1 MMPDIVNKVLT
12 EIGRSLLKTS
22 KVAWLAVLALW
33 LTSSLFGQSFTG
45 SVNGT
50 VTDETGAVVGAAKIV
65 VTDRDRGTTFRTVAD
80 GSGRFV
86 VTALPPGNYSLV
98 VEAPGFKKFQS
109 AAFSVAVQ
117 EQRSIAAQLQV
128 GDVTTTVEVQGS
140 ASLVN
145 TTISNLGQVID
156 NKYILQLP
164 NLARNSMSLAYLT
177 PGVVGSGGR
186 RGDSNTNFSA
196 NGSRNSTSD
205 VLIDGATVTTVEQN
219 SGISD
224 LKFSPSVDAVQ
235 EFKMQTNFFSA
246 EYGQTGGA
254 VVNMVTRSGTNDLHG
269 TGYYFMRDAALN
281 ANDWFSNRAGRAI
294 PAFHRDQYGGVIG
307 GPVIK
312 NKTFF
317 FGAYEYTTQES
328 PTSQQASLPTAEQR
342 RGDFSQT
349 FNASGQLMQIYD
361 PFNTITNAAG
371 VITRQPLAGNI
382 VPASRMNPLA
392 VRALTFLPA
401 PNQQG
406 AAFTNANNWFNQG
419 INTSKSHQIT
429 AKGDHNFN
437 QNNRISGRWSKQM
450 NDGANPN
457 LFGDGNP
464 AYFTGGPSFTRTQ
477 SMVGDFTHVANA
489 TTLFVFRYGYTYSNF
504 GRNPFFDTFDPTS
517 LGFASNIKDNATN
530 LVFPRFGPE
539 GFREWGTEGYWI
551 MDRQEAVHHW
561 SGSMTKMIGG
571 HNIKAGGERRYNRL
585 DYLQPGFPSGNFSFA
600 RSATC
605 ADRFTCPG
613 NQGNG
618 LATMLLGWTTGSNYH
633 IEPKAFSRSAYW
645 GFYLQDDWK
654 ITNKLTINLG
664 VRYDFDVPRWET
676 QDRYSFWD
684 LDAQSSVRA
693 PGLDTRGVIK
703 FVDDKNRSPFDAD
716 MNNWQPRVG
725 FAYALNP
732 KTAIR
737 SGYGL
742 FYTLS
747 RATVFGRPGTGFTIN
762 SPSIWS
768 QDGNATLATQLNNPF
783 PNGVLLPPGR
793 SQGDNTL
800 LGFGT
805 GTIVRDYNRNPEY
818 HSWNLSIQREL
829 AQQSVLEINY
839 TGSRGTHLF
848 MPITTLSPLDPSY
861 WSLGRTALNA
871 LVPNPFFGQIT
882 DSRSLLSRPE
892 VTRFRTLRPMPHF
905 DGTSVGT
912 AEPARGDSNYHALQ
926 LKLERRF
933 SKGLTLLT
941 HYTWSKMIDNVSHS
955 SGNVSWLGGSTAL
968 QNIWDLRGERSLS
981 SHDVANRF
989 VMTGSYELPFGR
1001 GRAFGA
1007 NMNRV
1012 LNWVVG
1018 GWDVSGMLLMQSGMP
1033 LQVTQNGGAI
1043 WDGTQRPNLIG
1054 DPSTSGPI
1062 QNRINDYF
1070 NRAAFSQP
1078 AADVPG
1084 SAPRNLNYRGPGIK
1098 TLDAAMLKSIYVKE
1112 GHRIEIRL
1120 EATNF
1125 TNTPMFGDPAT
1136 AFGAVNFGQITGLR
1150 NGVGPRNMQFGL
1162 KYYF

>member
-1 MMPDIVNKVLT
+1 MKTNK
-12 EIGRSLLKTS
+12 IAR
-22 KVAWLAVLALW
+22 LASIALW
-33 LTSSLFGQSFTG
+33 LTSNLFAQSFTG
-45 SVNGT
+45 SVNGI
-50 VTDETGAVVGAAKIV
+50 VTDDTGAVVRGANV
-65 VTDRDRGTTFRTVAD
+65 LVTDRDRGTAFRGVAD

-86 VTALPPGNYSLV
+86 VTALLPGNYVLT
-98 VEAPGFKKFQS
+98 VEAPGFKKFS
-109 AAFSVAVQ
+109 SGGFSVAVQ
-117 EQRSIAAQLQV
+117 EQRSLNAKLQV
-128 GDVTTTVEVQGS
+128 GDVSTTVEIEGS
-140 ASLVN
+140 AALVN

-186 RGDSNTNFSA
+186 RGDNNTNFSA

-205 VLIDGATVTTVEQN
+205 VLLDGATVTTVEQN
-219 SGISD
+219 SGVTD

-254 VVNMVTRSGTNDLHG
+254 VVNMVTRSGTNGFHG

-317 FGAYEYTTQES
+317 FGAYEHTRQES
-328 PTSQQASLPTAEQR
+328 PTSQQASMPTAQQLA
-342 RGDFSQT
+342 GDFSQT
-349 FNASGQLMQIYD
+349 FNPSGALMQIHD
-361 PFNTITNAAG
+361 PYNTMTNAAG
-371 VITRQPLAGNI
+371 NLQRLPLAGNLI
-382 VPASRMNPLA
+382 PASRMNPVA
-392 VRALTFLPA
+392 VKALSYLPA
-401 PNQQG
+401 ANQQG
-406 AAFTNANNWFNQG
+406 AAFTHANNWFNQG
-419 INTSKSHQIT
+419 INTSTAHQVT
-429 AKGDHNFN
+429 VKGDHNFN
-437 QNNRISGRWSKQM
+437 HSNRISGRWSNQR
-450 NDGANPN
+450 NDGVNPN

-464 AYFTGGPSFTRTQ
+464 AYFTGGPSSTRTQ

-517 LGFASNIKDNATN
+517 LGFASNLKANATN
-530 LVFPRFGPE
+530 LVFPRFAPD
-539 GFREWGTEGYWI
+539 GFRDFGTEGWWI

-561 SGSMTKMIGG
+561 SGSMSKMIGG

-585 DYLQPGFPSGNFSFA
+585 DYRQPGFPSGNFNFA

-613 NQGNG
+613 TQGNG
-618 LATMLLGWTTGSNYH
+618 LASMLLGWTTGSNYH

-645 GFYLQDDWK
+645 GFYFQDDWK

-676 QDRYSFWD
+676 QDRYSYWD
-684 LDAQSSVRA
+684 LNAQSSVRA
-693 PGLDTRGVIK
+693 QGYDTRGVIK
-703 FVDDKNRSPFDAD
+703 FVDDKTRSPFDAD

-725 FAYALNP
+725 FAYALNS

-762 SPSIWS
+762 SPSIWTL
-768 QDGNATLATQLNNPF
+768 DENATLNTQLNNPF
-783 PNGVLLPPGR
+783 PNGLLLPPGR
-793 SQGDNTL
+793 AQGDNTL
-800 LGFGT
+800 LGFNT
-805 GTIVRDYNRNPEY
+805 GTIVRDNNRNPEY

-829 AQQSVLEINY
+829 PMQSVLEMNY

-848 MPITTLSPLDPSY
+848 MPITTLSPLSPQH
-861 WSLGRTALNA
+861 WGLGRTTLNQ

-882 DSRSLLSRPE
+882 DSRSALSQPA
-892 VTRFRTLRPMPHF
+892 VTRVRTLRPMPHF
-905 DGTSVGT
+905 DGTSVGQ

-926 LKLERRF
+926 LKWEKRF
-933 SKGLTLLT
+933 SKGLTMLT

-955 SGNVSWLGGSTAL
+955 SGNVSWLGGSTSL

-989 VMTGSYELPFGR
+989 VMTGSYELPFGKN
-1001 GRAFGA
+1001 RAFGA
-1007 NMNRV
+1007 NMPRV
-1012 LNWVVG
+1012 LNWIAG
-1018 GWDVSGMLLMQSGMP
+1018 GWDVSGVLLMQSGMP
-1033 LQVTQNGGAI
+1033 LQVTQSGGAI

-1062 QNRINDYF
+1062 QNRLNNYF
-1070 NRAAFSQP
+1070 NPAAFSQP
-1078 AADVPG
+1078 PADVPG
-1084 SAPRNLNYRGPGIK
+1084 SAPRNLNYRAQGIK
-1098 TLDAAMLKSIYVKE
+1098 TLDAALLKSINVRE
-1112 GHRIEIRL
+1112 GHRFELRL

-1125 TNTPMFGDPAT
+1125 TNTPMFGDPAA
-1136 AFGAVNFGQITGLR
+1136 AFGAVNFGQIGGLR

>member
-1 MMPDIVNKVLT
+1 MKTNK
-12 EIGRSLLKTS
+12 IAR
-22 KVAWLAVLALW
+22 LASIALW
-33 LTSSLFGQSFTG
+33 LTSNLFAQSFTG
-45 SVNGT
+45 SVNGI
-50 VTDETGAVVGAAKIV
+50 VTDDTGAVVRGANV
-65 VTDRDRGTTFRTVAD
+65 LVTDRDRGTAFRGVAD

-86 VTALPPGNYSLV
+86 VTALLPGNYVLT
-98 VEAPGFKKFQS
+98 VEAPGFKKFS
-109 AAFSVAVQ
+109 SGGFSVAVQ
-117 EQRSIAAQLQV
+117 EQRSINAKLQV
-128 GDVTTTVEVQGS
+128 GDVSTTVEIEGS
-140 ASLVN
+140 AALVN

-205 VLIDGATVTTVEQN
+205 VLLDGATVTTVEQN
-219 SGISD
+219 SGVTD

-254 VVNMVTRSGTNDLHG
+254 VVNMVTRSGTNGFHG

-294 PAFHRDQYGGVIG
+294 PAFRRDQYGGVIG

-317 FGAYEYTTQES
+317 FGAYEHTRQES
-328 PTSQQASLPTAEQR
+328 PTSQQASMPTAQQLA
-342 RGDFSQT
+342 GDFSQT
-349 FNASGQLMQIYD
+349 FNPSGALMQIHD
-361 PFNTITNAAG
+361 PYNTMTNAAG
-371 VITRQPLAGNI
+371 NLQRLPLAGNLI
-382 VPASRMNPLA
+382 PASRMNA
-392 VRALTFLPA
+392 VAVKALSYLPA
-401 PNQQG
+401 ANQPG

-419 INTSKSHQIT
+419 INTSAAHQIT

-437 QNNRISGRWSKQM
+437 HSNRISGRWSNQR
-450 NDGANPN
+450 NNGVNPN

-464 AYFTGGPSFTRTQ
+464 AYFTGGPSSTRTQ

-504 GRNPFFDTFDPTS
+504 GRKPFFDTFDPTS
-517 LGFASNIKDNATN
+517 LGFASNVKANATN
-530 LVFPRFGPE
+530 LVFPRFNPE
-539 GFREWGTEGYWI
+539 GFRDFGTEGWWI

-561 SGSMTKMIGG
+561 SGSMSKMIGG

-585 DYLQPGFPSGNFSFA
+585 DYRQPGFPSGNFNFA

-618 LATMLLGWTTGSNYH
+618 LASMLLGWTTGSNYH

-645 GFYLQDDWK
+645 GFYFQDDWK

-676 QDRYSFWD
+676 QDRYSYWD
-684 LDAQSSVRA
+684 LNAQSSVRA
-693 PGLDTRGVIK
+693 QGYDTRGVIK
-703 FVDDKNRSPFDAD
+703 FVDDKTRSPFDAD

-725 FAYALNP
+725 FAYALNS

-762 SPSIWS
+762 SPSIWTL
-768 QDGNATLATQLNNPF
+768 DENATLNTQLNNPF
-783 PNGVLLPPGR
+783 PNGLLLPPGR
-793 SQGDNTL
+793 AQGDNTL
-800 LGFGT
+800 LGFNT
-805 GTIVRDYNRNPEY
+805 GTIVRDNNRNPEY

-829 AQQSVLEINY
+829 PMQSVLEMNY

-848 MPITTLSPLDPSY
+848 MPITTLSPLSPQH
-861 WSLGRTALNA
+861 WGLGRTTLNQ

-882 DSRSLLSRPE
+882 DSRSALSQPA
-892 VTRFRTLRPMPHF
+892 VTRVRTLRPMPHF
-905 DGTSVGT
+905 DGTSVGQ

-926 LKLERRF
+926 LKWEKRF
-933 SKGLTLLT
+933 SKGLTMLT

-955 SGNVSWLGGSTAL
+955 SGNVSWLGGSTSL

-1001 GRAFGA
+1001 NRAIGA

-1012 LNWVVG
+1012 LNWIAG
-1018 GWDVSGMLLMQSGMP
+1018 GWDVSGVLLMQSGMP
-1033 LQVTQNGGAI
+1033 LQVTQSGGAI

-1062 QNRINDYF
+1062 QNRINNYF
-1070 NRAAFSQP
+1070 NPAAFSQP
-1078 AADVPG
+1078 PADVPG
-1084 SAPRNLNYRGPGIK
+1084 SAPRNLNYRAQGIK
-1098 TLDAAMLKSIYVKE
+1098 TLDAALLKSINVRE
-1112 GHRIEIRL
+1112 GHRFELRL

-1125 TNTPMFGDPAT
+1125 TNTPMFGDPAA
-1136 AFGAVNFGQITGLR
+1136 AFGAVNFGQIGGLR

>member
-1 MMPDIVNKVLT
+1 MKIK
-12 EIGRSLLKTS
+12 EIARYVAAGVMLAISLL
-22 KVAWLAVLALW
+22 
-33 LTSSLFGQSFTG
+33 GQSFTG
-45 SVNGT
+45 SVNGLI
-50 VTDETGAVVGAAKIV
+50 TDESGAAVGAAKIL
-65 VTDRDRGTTFRTVAD
+65 VTDRDRGTSFRSVAD
-80 GSGRFV
+80 AAGRYV
-86 VTALPPGNYSLV
+86 VTALPPGNYSLG
-98 VEAPGFKKFQS
+98 VEAAGFKKYAS
-109 AAFSVAVQ
+109 AVFSVAVQ
-117 EQRSIAAQLQV
+117 EQRSLNAQLQV
-128 GDVTTTVEVQGS
+128 GEVTSTVEVQGS
-140 ASLVN
+140 AALVN
-145 TTISNLGQVID
+145 TTIANLGQVID

-205 VLIDGATVTTVEQN
+205 VLVDGATVATVEQN
-219 SGISD
+219 SGVTD

-254 VVNMVTRSGTNDLHG
+254 VVNMVTRSGTNSLHG
-269 TGYYFMRDAALN
+269 TGYYFLRDAKLN
-281 ANDWFSNRAGRAI
+281 ANDWFANRAGRAI
-294 PAFHRDQYGGVIG
+294 PSFHRDQYGGVIG
-307 GPVIK
+307 GPVAK

-317 FGAYEYTTQES
+317 FGAYEYTKQES
-328 PTSQQASLPTAEQR
+328 PTSQQASLPTAEQLG
-342 RGDFSQT
+342 GDFSKT
-349 FNASGQLMQIYD
+349 LNAAGQLMQVYD
-361 PFNTITNAAG
+361 PYATITNSAG
-371 VITRQPLAGNI
+371 NLQRQPLGGNI
-382 VPASRMNPLA
+382 IPASRMNPVA
-392 VRALTFLPA
+392 VKALSFLPK
-401 PNQQG
+401 PNQLG

-419 INTSKSHQIT
+419 INPSNSHQIT

-437 QNNRISGRWSKQM
+437 QNNRLSGRWSNQR
-450 NDGANPN
+450 NNGTNPN
-457 LFGDGNP
+457 LFGEGNP

-504 GRNPFFDTFDPTS
+504 GRNPFFDSFDPTT
-517 LGFASNIKDNATN
+517 LGFASNVKENATN
-530 LVFPRFGPE
+530 LVFPRFAPD
-539 GFREWGTEGYWI
+539 GFREFGTEGYWI

-561 SGSMTKMIGG
+561 SGFVSKTLGG

-585 DYLQPGFPSGNFSFA
+585 DYLQPGNPSGRFNFA
-600 RSATC
+600 RQVTC
-605 ADRFTCPG
+605 ADRFTCPA

-618 LATMLLGWTTGSNYH
+618 LAAMLLGWTTGSEYQ

-645 GFYLQDDWK
+645 GFYFQDDWR

-676 QDRYSFWD
+676 QNRYSYWD
-684 LDAQSSVRA
+684 LDQQSSIKV
-693 PGLDTRGVIK
+693 PGLDTRGVVK

-716 MNNWQPRVG
+716 RNNWQPRIG
-725 FAYALNP
+725 FAYALNS

-768 QDGNATLATQLNNPF
+768 LDSNATLNSQLANPF
-783 PNGVLLPPGR
+783 PNGVQLPPGR

-805 GTIVRDYNRNPEY
+805 GTIVRDNNRNPEY

-829 AQQSVLEINY
+829 PKQSVLELNY

-848 MPITTLSPLDPSY
+848 MPITTLSPLSQQY
-861 WSLGRTALNA
+861 YGLGRTALNA

-882 DSRSLLSRPE
+882 DSRSALSQPT
-892 VTRFRTLRPMPHF
+892 VTRVRTLRPMPHF
-905 DGTSVGT
+905 DGTSVGQ
-912 AEPARGDSNYHALQ
+912 AEPARGDSNYHAMQ
-926 LKLERRF
+926 VKWEKRF
-933 SKGLTLLT
+933 GQGLTMLT

-955 SGNVSWLGGSTAL
+955 SGNVSWLGGSTSL

-981 SHDVANRF
+981 SHDIANRF
-989 VMTGSYELPFGR
+989 IMTGSYELPFGK
-1001 GRAFGA
+1001 GRKFAST
-1007 NMNRV
+1007 MPRV
-1012 LNWVVG
+1012 LNWIAG
-1018 GWDVSGMLLMQSGMP
+1018 GWDLSGVLLMQSGNP
-1033 LQVTQNGGAI
+1033 LQVLQSGGNI

-1054 DPSTSGPI
+1054 DPSTSGRV
-1062 QNRINDYF
+1062 QDRIDRYF
-1070 NRAAFSQP
+1070 NPAAFSQP
-1078 AADVPG
+1078 AVDVPG
-1084 SAPRNLNYRGPGIK
+1084 SAPRNLNYRAPGIK
-1098 TLDAAMLKSIYVKE
+1098 TLDAALLKSVNVGE
-1112 GHRIEIRL
+1112 GKRFEFRA

-1125 TNTPMFGDPAT
+1125 TNTPMFGDPA
-1136 AFGAVNFGQITGLR
+1136 ASFGAVNFGQITSLR
-1150 NGVGPRNMQFGL
+1150 NGVGPRNVQLGL
-1162 KYYF
+1162 KFYF